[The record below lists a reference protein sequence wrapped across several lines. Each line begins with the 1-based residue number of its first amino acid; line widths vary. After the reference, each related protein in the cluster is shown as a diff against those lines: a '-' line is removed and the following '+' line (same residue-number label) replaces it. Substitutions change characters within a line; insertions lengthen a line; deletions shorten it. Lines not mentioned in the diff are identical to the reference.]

1 MSDIPAPSLSDLAA
15 IRQELQR
22 LKAEQTNI
30 ANMLYR
36 GLKGLD
42 RDMEH
47 QAQAQATISSAEYV
61 RTHMAGARS
70 FRGGQPGAARQGV
83 PELIAHALSL
93 VQVQG
98 FYAEFGVWK
107 GESLSFIADRVE
119 TLVYGFDSFEGLPE
133 DWYPTHAKGMFDLGG
148 ALPQLKT
155 RRGNVQLVKGWFED
169 TVPQFAR
176 EVSGPAAFLHI
187 DSDLYSSARTVL
199 EVLGDRI
206 VPGSVIVFD
215 EYLNYPGW
223 QDGEVQAWRE
233 FCEARAVRYR
243 YVGYTP
249 AWESAL
255 VVVESVG

>member
-1 MSDIPAPSLSDLAA
+1 MSETSLTSDLAA

-22 LKAEQTNI
+22 LSAQQVDLTNTLFR
-30 ANMLYR
+30 A
-36 GLKGLD
+36 LKGLD

-61 RTHMAGARS
+61 RTHMAGAQS

-83 PELIAHALSL
+83 GELIAHALKL
-93 VQVQG
+93 VEVKG

-107 GESLSFIADRVE
+107 GEALSFIADRIDEV
-119 TLVYGFDSFEGLPE
+119 VYGFDSFEGLPE

-148 ALPQLKT
+148 ALPDLKT
-155 RRGNVQLVKGWFED
+155 RRDNVRLIKGWFED
-169 TVPQFAR
+169 TLPRFAR

-199 EVLGDRI
+199 ETLGDRLA
-206 VPGSVIVFD
+206 PGTVIVFD

-223 QDGEVQAWRE
+223 QDGEVKAWRE
-233 FCEARAVRYR
+233 FCEARGVRYR

-249 AWESAL
+249 AWETVL